1 MYQSLTAE
9 QFRAHLGLPEGHA
22 VHGFLGCGTWDL
34 NAEPH
39 LAHLRRALASMGI
52 GAELRRL
59 EHSGVGH
66 GHEFTID
73 GRNYWFA
80 PVMGTAVMSVYAH
93 VACLL
98 GSRKNILVGVVGG
111 LREGVA
117 MADFV
122 VPTQTRGN
130 ESALMYQR
138 DATDML
144 FRPDGALRASLLA
157 RLPTDVRVFE
167 GPTLTCE
174 AIYAETIEDVR
185 EWSAAGYLGVEMEA
199 ALMFA
204 VSRRFGVPCA
214 ALLFV
219 ADNLVEETTVLD
231 DRFKTSKAARDQARE
246 VQYRA
251 ALEELLAG

>member
-1 MYQSLTAE
+1 MYQSLSAE
-9 QFRAHLGLPEGHA
+9 RFGAHLGLPEGHA
-22 VHGFLGCGTWDL
+22 VQGFLGCGTWDL

-39 LAHLRRALASMGI
+39 LAHLRRALASLGI
-52 GAELRRL
+52 ETELRRL

-66 GHEFTID
+66 GHEFAVE

-98 GSRKNILVGVVGG
+98 GSRKNLLVGVVGG

-122 VPTQTRGN
+122 VPTEARGN
-130 ESALMYQR
+130 ENALMYQR
-138 DATDML
+138 DATGMV
-144 FRPDGALRASLLA
+144 FRPDVALRASLLR
-157 RLPTDVRVFE
+157 RLPPDVRVFE

-174 AIYAETIEDVR
+174 AMLAETLEDVR
-185 EWSAAGYLGVEMEA
+185 AWSAAGYLGVEMEA

-204 VSRRFGVPCA
+204 LSRRFGVPCA

-219 ADNLVEETTVLD
+219 ADNLVEETTVFD
-231 DRFKTSKAARDQARE
+231 ERYKTSKAARDRARE
-246 VQYRA
+246 VQYRVA
-251 ALEELLAG
+251 MEELLAP